1 MKILHLAKIVGGIAL
16 ASMGGAMALTNPG
29 QKDYEDYAIAQLTT
43 YLKENVCTQ
52 ASETLGKVLQNQCKS
67 LVDLGRPQIEDL
79 IANRTERHNFL
90 LFSIY
95 RTNLPVPAPLP
106 SYHFETVGAL
116 QKFYV
121 YEVERLWEQIC
132 WSSL

>member
-1 MKILHLAKIVGGIAL
+1 MKIFQLTKVIGGIAL
-16 ASMGGAMALTNPG
+16 AGLGAAMAITNPS
-29 QKDYEDYAIAQLTT
+29 QKAYEQYAIEQLTS

-52 ASETLGKVLQNQCKS
+52 APETLGKVLQNQCYTI
-67 LVDLGRPQIEDL
+67 VDLGKPQIKKL
-79 IANRTERHNFL
+79 IALRTKRQNFL

-95 RTNLPVPAPLP
+95 RTELSAPSPLP

-121 YEVERLWEQIC
+121 YEAEEL
-132 WSSL
+132 